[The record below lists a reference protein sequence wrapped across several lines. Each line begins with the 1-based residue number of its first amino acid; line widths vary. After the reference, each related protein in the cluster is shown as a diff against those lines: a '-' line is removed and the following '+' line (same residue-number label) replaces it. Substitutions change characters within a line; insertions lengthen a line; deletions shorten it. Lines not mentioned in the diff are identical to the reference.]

1 MSFSF
6 VMKRSVDSANIQELF
21 KDDGEPDSK
30 VVLVEREVTPGG
42 VALVSPAAVAKRSY
56 IDFMEL
62 TEGVSNVSTA
72 MQSNTRNKLEII
84 GRQMKNL
91 QELMTEVFE
100 ETKLS
105 VELHKVA
112 CNFVKKAGHIYHL
125 YQRPSGQKYF
135 GMLSPEEWQISPH
148 DYLGSYRLEVDLS
161 WTPATSSNGRYEG
174 LHFLKQMCGLPHL
187 QALM

>member
-1 MSFSF
+1 
-6 VMKRSVDSANIQELF
+6 MKRSVDSANIQELF

-42 VALVSPAAVAKRSY
+42 VALVSPAAVAKTSY

-72 MQSNTRNKLEII
+72 MQSNARNKLEII

-112 CNFVKKAGHIYHL
+112 CNFVKKPGHIYHL

-135 GMLSPEEWQISPH
+135 GMLSPEVI
-148 DYLGSYRLEVDLS
+148 LL
-161 WTPATSSNGRYEG
+161 
-174 LHFLKQMCGLPHL
+174 
-187 QALM
+187 